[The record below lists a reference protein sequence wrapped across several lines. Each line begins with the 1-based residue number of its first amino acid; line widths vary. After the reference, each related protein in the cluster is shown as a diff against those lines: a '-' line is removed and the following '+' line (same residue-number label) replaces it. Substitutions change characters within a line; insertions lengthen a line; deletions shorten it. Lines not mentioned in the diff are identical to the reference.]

1 MEPKVLLDWDE
12 MRVTIYIYVYM
23 YATCVT
29 DRQIKRGAGRT
40 AYDDVDVL
48 YVGYASMGNN
58 IRS

>member
-12 MRVTIYIYVYM
+12 MRVTIYM
-23 YATCVT
+23 YVT
-29 DRQIKRGAGRT
+29 DRQIKRDAGRR